1 MSTVMLSRLGRVLVM
16 LGAGLMAASP
26 TPVAAQVPAPPATVV
41 GVVRDSGGQ
50 PIAGVEVWLRG
61 SDLYTHTAA
70 NGGFR
75 LAGAPPGASRMTVR
89 RMGYEPTT
97 FDIELRSGLV
107 DSLVV
112 SLTTVPTTLAGVS
125 VEEARMTRSKRLLP
139 GFWERKA
146 RGFGH
151 YLTRE
156 EIEASDSRDFTDI
169 LRMTPGVSVV
179 TVNGRRSLRFGRSMG
194 QRGDCPP
201 QYWVDGMRIE
211 NGTPDDF
218 RPSDVEALEVY
229 AGPSTIPAQF
239 AARSLQIG
247 QRTCGAIVVWT
258 RLPGS

>member
-1 MSTVMLSRLGRVLVM
+1 MSTGLSCLGSALAMIVAVTVAVPARVM
-16 LGAGLMAASP
+16 
-26 TPVAAQVPAPPATVV
+26 AQVPLPSATVV

-50 PIAGVEVWLRG
+50 PIAGVEVWLKG
-61 SDLYTHTAA
+61 SDFHTHTAE

-75 LAGAPPGASRMTVR
+75 LAGAPAGASKMSVR

-97 FDIELRSGLV
+97 FDVELHSGLV

-112 SLTTVPTTLAGVS
+112 SLTAVPTTLAGMT
-125 VEEARMTRSKRLLP
+125 VEDVRMTRSKRFLP
-139 GFWERKA
+139 GFWERRT

-151 YLTRE
+151 YLTRD
-156 EIEASDSRDFTDI
+156 EIEATDSHDFTDI
-169 LRMTPGVSVV
+169 LRMTPGVSIV
-179 TVNGRRSLRFGRSMG
+179 TVNGRRTVRFGRSIG
-194 QRGDCPP
+194 LRGDCPP

-211 NGTPDDF
+211 NGSPDDF
-218 RPSDVEALEVY
+218 HPGDVEALEVY

-239 AARSLQIG
+239 AARSAQIG